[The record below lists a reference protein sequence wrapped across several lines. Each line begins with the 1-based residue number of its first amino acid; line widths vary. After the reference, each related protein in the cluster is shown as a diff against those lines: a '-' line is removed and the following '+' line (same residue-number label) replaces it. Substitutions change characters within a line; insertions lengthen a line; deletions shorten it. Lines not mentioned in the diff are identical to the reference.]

1 MTIILSLLK
10 ILQLSYFMLYLENA
24 AKEVHSMKQKTF
36 EDGSNFNYNVILVDS
51 DMREDCSSIFQGQK
65 DIIIEE
71 LPPLERDMMIDYFS
85 KKTEDASKENK
96 RILLITS
103 QQSTLYFAR
112 EFSMDTC
119 LINNRTNDFVSF
131 STTYEVPNVKQ
142 LKSLH

>member
-1 MTIILSLLK
+1 MV
-10 ILQLSYFMLYLENA
+10 YLENA
-24 AKEVHSMKQKTF
+24 TKEVHSMEQKTF

-51 DMREDCSSIFQGQK
+51 DMREECSSIFQGQK
-65 DIIIEE
+65 DIIIEA

-96 RILLITS
+96 HILLITS

-119 LINNRTNDFVSF
+119 LINNGTNDFVSF

>member
-1 MTIILSLLK
+1 
-10 ILQLSYFMLYLENA
+10 
-24 AKEVHSMKQKTF
+24 MKQKTF

-96 RILLITS
+96 RILLLTS

-119 LINNRTNDFVSF
+119 LINNGTNDFVSF

>member
-1 MTIILSLLK
+1 MV
-10 ILQLSYFMLYLENA
+10 YLENA
-24 AKEVHSMKQKTF
+24 TKEVHSMEQKTF

-51 DMREDCSSIFQGQK
+51 DMREECNSVFQGQQ

-112 EFSMDTC
+112 EASLDTC
-119 LINNRTNDFVSF
+119 FINNGTNDFVSF

-142 LKSLH
+142 LKRFHK